1 MNRRNI
7 MKINPGFALKDIAG
21 SYVVVPVGD
30 NLVDFS
36 AMITLNETGAFL
48 WNLLK
53 EDVTLEELADE
64 MCKEY
69 EVSKEDALADAKAFT
84 ETLIEKKVLS

>member
-1 MNRRNI
+1 
-7 MKINPGFALKDIAG
+7 MKINPGFVLKDIAG
-21 SYVVVPVGD
+21 SFVVVPVGD

-48 WNLLK
+48 WKLLD
-53 EDVTLEELADE
+53 EDISVQELANA

-69 EVSKEDALADAKAFT
+69 DISEEEALADVKEFT
-84 ETLIEKKVLS
+84 DTLIEKKVLS

>member
-1 MNRRNI
+1 
-7 MKINPGFALKDIAG
+7 MKINPGFVLKDIAG
-21 SYVVVPVGD
+21 TYVVVPVGD

-53 EDVTLEELADE
+53 EDITLEELADE

-69 EVSKEDALADAKAFT
+69 EVSKEDALADAKTFT
-84 ETLIEKKVLS
+84 ETLIDKKVLS

>member
-1 MNRRNI
+1 MKIQPGFILRNI
-7 MKINPGFALKDIAG
+7 AD

-48 WNLLK
+48 WNLLT
-53 EDVTLEELADE
+53 ENDTDSEG
-64 MCKEY
+64 
-69 EVSKEDALADAKAFT
+69 LADALCREYDADYETAKKDT
-84 ETLIEKKVLS
+84 EEFVALLSEKKVLI

>member
-1 MNRRNI
+1 